1 MKRAEWRSDALA
13 VFRSARC
20 AGFEDRPMRDRTR
33 EKIVQLRAQKNLS
46 RGGGDGILMY
56 TVLLE

>member
-33 EKIVQLRAQKNLS
+33 EKIVQLRAQKLS
-46 RGGGDGILMY
+46 RGGGNGMLM
-56 TVLLE
+56 